1 MNALRHDP
9 LSGRWI
15 AISSDRINRP
25 NFLPIVSRDPNETE
39 PCPFCPGNEE
49 ATPPALE
56 TYSGDGR
63 WLVRVIP
70 NRFPAFSGND
80 TFVLQHHGPVFIDA
94 PATGIHEVLVLS
106 PSHDTTW
113 ADFSREQTDLV
124 MFAIRD
130 RIEAHQNTPGL
141 RYSQAIVNS
150 GREAGASLHHPH
162 GQLMGI
168 PIIPKELI
176 EEQGNFARFS
186 GDCLLCVAAAVEE
199 SAKERLIQATEHTIT
214 VAPYWSGSPYE
225 LLIVPRQHE
234 AHLPHSPEATL
245 VAIGTAIKDGLKA
258 LQSHLGDIAYNVVF
272 HSAPYRSTTLFHW
285 HIHILPKLTTLAGFE
300 LGTGLYINIVTPEEA
315 AENIRA
321 FIAPPKAADSE
332 KVAS

>member
-1 MNALRHDP
+1 MNTLRHDP

-25 NFLPIVSRDPNETE
+25 NFSPIVSKDLSEE
-39 PCPFCPGNEE
+39 APCPFCPGNEE

-56 TYSGDGR
+56 TYHEDGR

-70 NRFPAFSGND
+70 NRFPAFSGQD
-80 TFVLQHHGPVFIDA
+80 SFVLQHHGPVFIDA
-94 PATGIHEVLVLS
+94 PATGIHEVLILS
-106 PSHDTTW
+106 PSHNTTW
-113 ADFSREQTDLV
+113 ADFSTQQSDLV
-124 MFAIRD
+124 MFAIKD
-130 RIEAHQNTPGL
+130 RIKAHQSTPGL
-141 RYSQAIVNS
+141 RYSQAIVNA

-199 SAKERLIQATEHTIT
+199 SAKERLVHAGEHAIT

-225 LLIVPRQHE
+225 LLIVPRHHE
-234 AHLPHSPEATL
+234 AHLSNSSKEEL
-245 VAIGTAIKDGLKA
+245 SAIGKEIRDGLKA
-258 LQSHLGDIAYNVVF
+258 LKSHMGDIAYNVVF

-315 AENIRA
+315 AENLRR
-321 FIAPPKAADSE
+321 FIVDEQPTNSEKAAS
-332 KVAS
+332 